1 MPIADDIAAL
11 AREAAAR
18 TEAGRRLPEEL
29 VAAMRGAGILRLG
42 TPASCGGLQA
52 SPAAALA
59 AARDVA
65 RADMSAGWCVAIAN
79 TSGLLGGHLEAAAAA
94 RLLGGDTVAAG
105 VWAPRARLVPA
116 GDGAV
121 RVTGRWAFASGI
133 DHADVFFGGALLA
146 ADDDDGTPPQVRV
159 VAIPVDELV
168 VHDTWDVSGLRGT
181 GSHDVGADDVR
192 VPAEHVVDLAA
203 GPADAG
209 ALYRFPLFGLFALSL
224 AAVAL
229 GNALGAVEDLV
240 ALAGGKTPLGSG
252 RTLAQRSTT
261 QARVAAAVARLRAA
275 QALVDTEVAG
285 AWATAGTGA
294 PVATERRLA
303 LRLAATHAVRTSAEV
318 VRELHDLGGGS
329 AIYAGSPLQRRLRD
343 AQTATAHAQV
353 APATWELTGRLLLGL
368 DTDTT
373 QL

>member
-1 MPIADDIAAL
+1 MQRVDDIAAA

-18 TEAGRRLPEEL
+18 PESGRRLPDD
-29 VAAMRGAGILRLG
+29 VVTAMRRHGILRLG
-42 TPASCGGLQA
+42 TPSSCDGLEA

-79 TSGLLGGHLEAAAAA
+79 TSGLLGGYLAPDAAV

-105 VWAPRARLVPA
+105 VWAPRARLVPSG
-116 GDGAV
+116 GDGDV

-146 ADDDDGTPPQVRV
+146 GGDGDARPEVRV
-159 VAIPVDELV
+159 VAIPVGELS

-181 GSHDVGADDVR
+181 GSHDVSADDVR
-192 VPAEHVVDLAA
+192 VPAEHVIDLTA

-209 ALYRFPLFGLFALSL
+209 ALYRFPVFGLFALSL

-229 GNALGAVEDLV
+229 GNAHGAVDDLV
-240 ALAGGKTPLGSG
+240 ALAAGKTPLGSG
-252 RTLAQRSTT
+252 RTLAQRPTT
-261 QARVAAAVARLRAA
+261 QARVAVAVARLRAA
-275 QALVDTEVAG
+275 QALADSEVARAWTTVG
-285 AWATAGTGA
+285 AGA
-294 PVATERRLA
+294 SVTTEQRLS
-303 LRLAATHAVRTSAEV
+303 LRLAATHAVRASAEV

-329 AIYAGSPLQRRLRD
+329 AIYTGSPLQRRLRD
-343 AQTATAHAQV
+343 AETATAHAQV